1 MPLTDF
7 NQLPLPECA
16 RQLVS
21 DAVVCRL
28 METAFGEDGFSEGD
42 ITTMSIIPEGR
53 DVEATF
59 VARQPGVVA
68 GLSILQRAT
77 GLSPVKGRLD
87 IEPALEDGRHV
98 KPGET
103 IGYIR
108 GSWRD
113 VLACERV
120 FLNLLSR
127 LSGVATQTARYVSAV
142 EDVASEVLICD
153 SRKTTP
159 GLRLLEKYAVRCGGG
174 HLHRIG
180 LHDAVMYKDNHL
192 AALGSAD
199 LGDSLKSAIEKA
211 RADRPLRFVCV
222 EVDRLDQLDEVLAMD
237 EGLVD
242 IVLLDNMGCADLL
255 DAIERRNAS
264 GRSIM
269 LEASGGV
276 TLETVADIAR
286 TGVDRIA
293 VGAMTHGVK
302 WLDIGLDI
310 KPGVDEA

>member
-7 NQLPLPECA
+7 NQLPLTECA

-28 METAFGEDGFSEGD
+28 METAFGEDGFFEGD
-42 ITTMSIIPEGR
+42 ITTLSIIPEGR

-68 GLSILQRAT
+68 GLSILQRST
-77 GLSPVKGRLD
+77 GLSPMDGRLE
-87 IEPALEDGRHV
+87 IVPAIEDGQHV
-98 KPGET
+98 KPEET
-103 IGYIR
+103 IGHIR
-108 GSWRD
+108 GPWRD

-120 FLNLLSR
+120 LLNLLSR

-142 EDVASEVLICD
+142 KDVAPDVLVCD

-180 LHDAVMYKDNHL
+180 LHDAIMYKDNHL
-192 AALGSAD
+192 VAIGNAD
-199 LGDSLKSAIEKA
+199 LGESLKSAIKMA

-242 IVLLDNMGCADLL
+242 IVLLDNMDCADLR
-255 DAIERRNAS
+255 IGVERRNAS
-264 GRSIM
+264 GRSLI

-310 KPGVDEA
+310 QPGVDRA

>member
-1 MPLTDF
+1 MSLTDF
-7 NQLPLPECA
+7 NQLPLPECV
-16 RQLVS
+16 RLLIP
-21 DAVVCRL
+21 DDVVRRL
-28 METAFGEDGFSEGD
+28 METAFGEDGFAEGD
-42 ITTMSIIPEGR
+42 ITTVSIIPEGR
-53 DVEATF
+53 DVEAAF

-77 GLSPVKGRLD
+77 GLSPIDGRLE
-87 IEPALEDGRHV
+87 IVPAIEDGRHV
-98 KPGET
+98 QPGDT
-103 IGYIR
+103 IGHVR
-108 GSWRD
+108 GPWRD

-120 FLNLLSR
+120 LLNLLSR

-142 EDVASEVLICD
+142 EEVAPKVLICD

-192 AALGSAD
+192 AALGNAP
-199 LGDSLKSAIEKA
+199 LGEALGSAIEMA

-222 EVDRLDQLDEVLAMD
+222 EVDRLDQLDEVLAME

-242 IVLLDNMGCADLL
+242 IVLLDNMECADLL
-255 DAIERRNAS
+255 DAVERRSAS
-264 GRSIM
+264 GHSIM

-310 KPGVDEA
+310 KPGVDES

>member
-1 MPLTDF
+1 MSLTDF

-21 DAVVCRL
+21 DDVVCRL
-28 METAFGEDGFSEGD
+28 METAFREDGFDEGD
-42 ITTMSIIPEGR
+42 ITTVSIIPEGR

-77 GLSPVKGRLD
+77 ALSPVNGCLD
-87 IEPALEDGRHV
+87 IEPAIEDGRHV
-98 KPGET
+98 QPGDT
-103 IGYIR
+103 IGHVR
-108 GSWRD
+108 GPWRD
-113 VLACERV
+113 VLSCERV

-142 EDVASEVLICD
+142 EDVAPDVLICD

-192 AALGSAD
+192 ASIGDGDLAAALEA
-199 LGDSLKSAIEKA
+199 AITAA

-222 EVDRLDQLDEVLAMD
+222 EVDRLEQLDVLLGME
-237 EGLVD
+237 EGVVD
-242 IVLLDNMGCADLL
+242 IVLLDNMSCAELA
-255 DAIERRNAS
+255 DAVARRASS

-276 TLETVADIAR
+276 TIDTLPEIAR

-293 VGAMTHGVK
+293 VGAITHAVK

-310 KPGVDEA
+310 PAGGDGA